1 MHDVIEFETKIEDS
15 PRDYAAKISIISY
28 QLAALEME
36 TNSQY
41 TIFLDMLEEM
51 EGGEDSKLIE
61 KAIEKIKEIMGEESK
76 HNRIFKEIAD
86 RFADVREEE

>member
-1 MHDVIEFETKIEDS
+1 MRDVIEFETKIEDS

-41 TIFLDMLEEM
+41 TVFFGYVGRNGRR
-51 EGGEDSKLIE
+51 GG
-61 KAIEKIKEIMGEESK
+61 
-76 HNRIFKEIAD
+76 FQTY
-86 RFADVREEE
+86 